1 MVLAVIF
8 SAAAVVGAIETVY
21 QVYQLTV
28 IDAAARGLKH
38 PKLWGLLAANGNNS
52 SGLLLYL
59 IGRRN
64 YPVNSMDSRQVVVME
79 KRKKTAGIGL
89 VFVAVGAIGLVLC
102 LARVVSYPNRCR
114 KTARWRAAACQE
126 ISMEFLRTAPAG
138 AGQAVTC
145 STSGMGL
152 RLK

>member
-1 MVLAVIF
+1 MERNMVLAVIF

-89 VFVAVGAIGLVLC
+89 VFVAVGAIG
-102 LARVVSYPNRCR
+102 VVFGKSWFIGSGGRAWRGQR
-114 KTARWRAAACQE
+114 KAAFG
-126 ISMEFLRTAPAG
+126 EFRGKWT
-138 AGQAVTC
+138 
-145 STSGMGL
+145 
-152 RLK
+152 

>member
-1 MVLAVIF
+1 MMEWRITLAAIF
-8 SAAAVVGAIETVY
+8 AAVAIVGAMETIYQIY
-21 QVYQLTV
+21 QVTV

-79 KRKKTAGIGL
+79 KRKKAAGIGL

-102 LARVVSYPNRCR
+102 LARV
-114 KTARWRAAACQE
+114 
-126 ISMEFLRTAPAG
+126 
-138 AGQAVTC
+138 
-145 STSGMGL
+145 GL
-152 RLK
+152 

>member
-1 MVLAVIF
+1 MYINMVLDVIF
-8 SAAAVVGAIETVY
+8 SAAEVLGSIEKVY
-21 QVYQLTV
+21 QVYQITV

-102 LARVVSYPNRCR
+102 LARV
-114 KTARWRAAACQE
+114 
-126 ISMEFLRTAPAG
+126 
-138 AGQAVTC
+138 
-145 STSGMGL
+145 GL
-152 RLK
+152 

>member
-1 MVLAVIF
+1 MERNMVLAVIF

-28 IDAAARGLKH
+28 IDAAARGLK
-38 PKLWGLLAANGNNS
+38 LLAANGNNS
-52 SGLLLYL
+52 SRLLLYL

-102 LARVVSYPNRCR
+102 LARV
-114 KTARWRAAACQE
+114 
-126 ISMEFLRTAPAG
+126 
-138 AGQAVTC
+138 
-145 STSGMGL
+145 GL
-152 RLK
+152 

>member
-8 SAAAVVGAIETVY
+8 GAAAVVGAIETVY

-38 PKLWGLLAANGNNS
+38 PKLWGMLAANGNNS

-79 KRKKTAGIGL
+79 KRKKAAGIGL

-102 LARVVSYPNRCR
+102 LARV
-114 KTARWRAAACQE
+114 
-126 ISMEFLRTAPAG
+126 
-138 AGQAVTC
+138 
-145 STSGMGL
+145 GL
-152 RLK
+152 

>member
-8 SAAAVVGAIETVY
+8 GAAAVVGAIETVY

-38 PKLWGLLAANGNNS
+38 PKLWGMLAANGNNS

-59 IGRRN
+59 MGRRN

-79 KRKKTAGIGL
+79 KRKKAAGIGL

-102 LARVVSYPNRCR
+102 LARV
-114 KTARWRAAACQE
+114 
-126 ISMEFLRTAPAG
+126 
-138 AGQAVTC
+138 
-145 STSGMGL
+145 GL
-152 RLK
+152 

>member
-1 MVLAVIF
+1 MP
-8 SAAAVVGAIETVY
+8 ETVY

-102 LARVVSYPNRCR
+102 LARV
-114 KTARWRAAACQE
+114 
-126 ISMEFLRTAPAG
+126 
-138 AGQAVTC
+138 
-145 STSGMGL
+145 GL
-152 RLK
+152 

>member
-8 SAAAVVGAIETVY
+8 GAAAVVGAIETVY

-59 IGRRN
+59 MGRRN

-79 KRKKTAGIGL
+79 KRKKAAGIGL

-102 LARVVSYPNRCR
+102 LARV
-114 KTARWRAAACQE
+114 
-126 ISMEFLRTAPAG
+126 
-138 AGQAVTC
+138 
-145 STSGMGL
+145 GL
-152 RLK
+152 

>member
-1 MVLAVIF
+1 MVRDVIF
-8 SAAAVVGAIETVY
+8 GAAAVVGAIETVY

-38 PKLWGLLAANGNNS
+38 PKLWGMLAANGNNS

-79 KRKKTAGIGL
+79 KRKKAAGIGL

-102 LARVVSYPNRCR
+102 LARV
-114 KTARWRAAACQE
+114 
-126 ISMEFLRTAPAG
+126 
-138 AGQAVTC
+138 
-145 STSGMGL
+145 GL
-152 RLK
+152 

>member
-8 SAAAVVGAIETVY
+8 SAATVVGAIETVY

-102 LARVVSYPNRCR
+102 LARV
-114 KTARWRAAACQE
+114 
-126 ISMEFLRTAPAG
+126 
-138 AGQAVTC
+138 
-145 STSGMGL
+145 GL
-152 RLK
+152 

>member
-1 MVLAVIF
+1 MERNIVLAVIF
-8 SAAAVVGAIETVY
+8 GAAAVVGAIETVY

-102 LARVVSYPNRCR
+102 LARV
-114 KTARWRAAACQE
+114 
-126 ISMEFLRTAPAG
+126 
-138 AGQAVTC
+138 
-145 STSGMGL
+145 GL
-152 RLK
+152 